1 MESAARVRVILNG
14 EKAQQPELREAI
26 FAQRERMA
34 GLEVRLT
41 FEGDDVARL
50 VKEAIAEQVT
60 RLVVGG
66 GDGTLNLVTNAL
78 MKYSVTQRPEF
89 AILPL
94 GTANDLA
101 TSLSIPLTIP
111 DALALACEG
120 PARGIDIVSVDDAYF
135 INVASA
141 GFGAEVTRSTPGGL
155 KKLFG
160 GGAYSLMGVL
170 KAWDFRPYRGRLTLK
185 GSEEEVALFVLA
197 IGNGRQAGGGQELAP
212 RALLDDGYF
221 DVLVIRDFPIGRVGE
236 VVEELETLPDN
247 GHFVRYVRTDS
258 LHYRG
263 EPLPVNLDGESY
275 LIEDSEFHL
284 VSNALRLVA
293 PDNTALLGNAVIP

>member
-14 EKAQQPELREAI
+14 DKAQQPELREAI

-50 VKEAIAEQVT
+50 VSEAVDEGVT

-66 GDGTLNLVTNAL
+66 GDGTLNLIANAL
-78 MKYSVTQRPEF
+78 MQHPPAKRPEV

-101 TSLSIPLTIP
+101 TSLGIPEPVTES
-111 DALALACEG
+111 LALACEG
-120 PARGIDIVSVDDAYF
+120 AARAVDVVQLDDAYF
-135 INVASA
+135 LNMASA

-170 KAWDFRPYRGRLTLK
+170 KAWDFRPYRGSVTLN
-185 GSEEEVALFVLA
+185 GVEEELALFVLA

-212 RALLDDGYF
+212 RALLDDGCF
-221 DVLVIRDFPIGRVGE
+221 DVLVIRDFPIARVGE
-236 VVEELETLPDN
+236 VIEELESLPDN

-263 EPLPVNLDGESY
+263 EALPVNLDGESY
-275 LIEDSEFHL
+275 LIENSEFQL
-284 VSNALRLVA
+284 IPGAMRLVA
-293 PDNTALLGNAVIP
+293 PQDAALLTPS